1 MNYHEQAEAG
11 GADAMALAMVEVAG
25 PSGERAVGVGRGP
38 DIVRASLQAIA
49 RAAGEDLLQLGA

>member
-1 MNYHEQAEAG
+1 
-11 GADAMALAMVEVAG
+11 MALAMVEVAR

-49 RAAGEDLLQLGA
+49 RAAGEDVLQLARGGV